1 MNFRTVQTIF
11 HKEIL
16 DTLRDK
22 RTLLAMIGVPLLL
35 YPALFILATQAAIVQ
50 MGKMEG
56 KASRVAVIAPDA
68 GAVAAW
74 LEDDERIEIL
84 SVADPQDAL
93 FSGDVEAVVQ
103 CEADLDQAMT
113 SRTPVKIVIQYD
125 ATEQDSQL
133 AHSRVREVLEQKE
146 LEIVEERL
154 AEAGLNKDFA
164 DPFQWESENKA
175 TAAKTTGSLL
185 GMLLPLIMVVMV
197 GLGAF
202 YPAVDLTAGEKER
215 GTFETLLSTPT
226 SKLEIVTGK
235 FLTVFLISMVTA
247 VLNLGSLALTFWFQ
261 LSKFQHGLGDLEFQL
276 APGTFLV
283 ILLALIPLAFF
294 ISAMMMSV
302 AVFARSFREAQNF
315 VTPFFLLILF
325 PAGLSSLPGIELSR
339 ATQFLPVGNVAL
351 LFKALLVGKADMES
365 TVVVLVSTSIYAV
378 MALLLAKW
386 LFQREDVI
394 LSEERG
400 LPLTLKRA
408 RYRVRSLPT
417 PGMSIMLF
425 CVVMLLLFYIG
436 TYVQGRELI
445 SGIFITQYGL
455 ILLPTVFLLW
465 YARVNLRQSLNLRL
479 PSIPAV
485 PASLLIA
492 FGWTFLLIQL
502 GIWQE
507 GVFPLP
513 DALKEAFEEMSTMA
527 NRLPAIWLILLLA
540 VSPGICEEVLFRG
553 AIFSGLRTRMP
564 AWALI
569 LTVGILFGV
578 FHLIIHKLVLTGVSG
593 ILLTYIV
600 WRTRSIY
607 CTMTA
612 HAIINGT
619 ALTLGSRFEE
629 GGVPGWL
636 LAVSCVGLIAGVAIL
651 ERFERHKGFAESG
664 EDYQLDGAHELASAT
679 RGQGEEV

>member
-11 HKEIL
+11 RKEIL
-16 DTLRDK
+16 DTMRDK

-50 MGKMEG
+50 MGKMEE
-56 KASRVAVIAPDA
+56 KASRVAVTAPDVE
-68 GAVAAW
+68 AVAAW
-74 LEDDERIEIL
+74 LEDDKRIEIV
-84 SVADPQDAL
+84 SAADPQDAL
-93 FSGDVEAVVQ
+93 FRGDVEAVVL
-103 CEADLDQAMT
+103 CEADLDQAM
-113 SRTPVKIVIQYD
+113 SGHTPIKIVIQYD
-125 ATEQDSQL
+125 ATEQASQL
-133 AHSRVREVLEQKE
+133 AHSRIREVLGERE
-146 LEIVEERL
+146 LEIIEQRL

-164 DPFQWESENKA
+164 DPFQWSSENKA

-276 APGTFLV
+276 APSTFLV

-351 LFKALLVGKADMES
+351 LFKALLVGKADVEN

-386 LFQREDVI
+386 LFQREDII

-400 LPLTLKRA
+400 VPLTFRRA
-408 RYRVRSLPT
+408 RFRLRNLPT
-417 PGMSIMLF
+417 PGMAIMLF

-436 TYVQGRELI
+436 TYVQERELI
-445 SGIFITQYGL
+445 SGILITQYGL
-455 ILLPTVFLLW
+455 ILFPTVFLLW

-479 PSIPAV
+479 PSMPAV
-485 PASLLIA
+485 PATLLIA
-492 FGWTFLLIQL
+492 FGWTFLLLQL

-507 GVFPLP
+507 GIFPLP
-513 DALKEAFEEMSTMA
+513 DELKAAFEEMSTMA

-540 VSPGICEEVLFRG
+540 VSPGLCEEVLFRG
-553 AIFSGLRTRMP
+553 AIFSGLRKRMP

-569 LTVGILFGV
+569 LTVGVLFGA
-578 FHLIIHKLVLTGVSG
+578 FHLIIHKLVLTGISG
-593 ILLTYIV
+593 ILLTYLV
-600 WRTRSIY
+600 WRTRSIF
-607 CTMTA
+607 CTMAA

-636 LAVSCVGLIAGVAIL
+636 LALSCVGLFAGVAML
-651 ERFERHKGFAESG
+651 ERFERRNGFPEAED
-664 EDYQLDGAHELASAT
+664 EFHLDAARDLVRE
-679 RGQGEEV
+679 QGEEI